1 MSIETDN
8 PAVPEDTDP
17 APGALPPSAPTDA
30 EDSLAPDMPPPPGG
44 RQKRR
49 RLRRRIVK
57 WAVVLAVLA
66 AVFVVGRRLYGQFRT
81 AADIQV
87 SLFTA
92 EAAQTRDI
100 TSSLSGSGALT
111 PADSYTVT
119 SLVEGEILSAEFSE
133 GDVVEKDTVLY
144 VVDSSDTASAI
155 ERAELSL
162 SSARNNY
169 NRQVEGLGKL
179 NVIARE
185 SGYAVNVAV
194 TPGDAV
200 SPGQQ
205 LIHLADY
212 SVMTVEIP
220 FLAGD
225 AAGFYIGQGAAVTLD
240 DSFETLYGTV
250 AKIGMTNSAL
260 AGNVIVRYVTI
271 DVPNPGGLAP
281 GHMASASVGGAQCS
295 ASGAFKYKS
304 ESDIT
309 ADTSGDVVSVNVYEG
324 SYVNAGDIAVSLSS
338 TSLGDQ
344 IDSAYR
350 SVRDAEIALD
360 NQRDQLD
367 SYTIT
372 SPISGTIVEKVYK
385 EGDNLGTG
393 KVLCTIY
400 DMSYLEFTM
409 NIDELDIKLIETGQR
424 VGVTADAM
432 EGENF
437 EGVVTKIS
445 IQGTTSGGV
454 TTYPVTVRIDE
465 AGGLLPGMN
474 VNAEIITQSV
484 AGVVTVP
491 IAAVQRG
498 NRVIVNRGGGDI
510 SLVSDVRSL
519 PEGFELVEVVTGAS
533 DEDYIEIV
541 SGLEEGDEVVYT
553 RAQSDGAAMMP
564 GFGGGGFGMGGG
576 PQQGG
581 ASFEARPMQGGGAGP
596 SGGFRG

>member
-1 MSIETDN
+1 MSIEAENSGVTE
-8 PAVPEDTDP
+8 PEALP
-17 APGALPPSAPTDA
+17 APAPPD
-30 EDSLAPDMPPPPGG
+30 G
-44 RQKRR
+44 RQKKRR
-49 RLRRRIVK
+49 RRRKVVK
-57 WAVVLAVLA
+57 WAVILAVLA
-66 AVFVVGRRLYGQFRT
+66 VAAIVGRRVYNRFRT
-81 AADIQV
+81 GAEIQA
-87 SLFTA
+87 SPFMA
-92 EAAQTRDI
+92 EPAQRRDI
-100 TSSLSGSGALT
+100 VSSLSGSGALT

-119 SLVEGEILSAEFSE
+119 SLIEGEILAAGFSE

-144 VVDSSDTASAI
+144 VVDSSDTASSI

-169 NRQVEGLGKL
+169 NRQVEGLDKL
-179 NVIARE
+179 SVASRE
-185 SGYAVNVAV
+185 SGYAVSV
-194 TPGDAV
+194 TVKPGDTV

-212 SVMTVEIP
+212 SVMTIEIP

-225 AAGFYIGQGAAVTLD
+225 AEGFYIGQGAEVTLD
-240 DSFETLYGTV
+240 DSFETLYGSVT
-250 AKIGMTNSAL
+250 KIGTTNSAL
-260 AGNVIVRYVTI
+260 TGNIIVRHITI
-271 DVPNPGGLAP
+271 DVQNPGGLSP

-295 ASGAFKYKS
+295 DSGAFKYKS

-309 ADTSGDVVSVNVYEG
+309 ADAAGDVVSVNVYEG
-324 SYVNAGDIAVSLSS
+324 GYVNAGDVVVSLSS

-385 EGDNLGTG
+385 EGDNLGAG

-409 NIDELDIKLIETGQR
+409 NIDELDIKQIETGQR
-424 VGVTADAM
+424 VSVTADAM
-432 EGENF
+432 EGESF
-437 EGVVTKIS
+437 VGIVTKLS
-445 IQGTTSGGV
+445 IQGATSGGV
-454 TTYPVTVRIDE
+454 TTYPVTVRIDD

-474 VNAEIITQSV
+474 VNAEIVTESV
-484 AGVVTVP
+484 TGVITVP

-498 NRVIVNRGGGDI
+498 NRVIVNRGGDV
-510 SLVSDVRSL
+510 SLVTDMRSL
-519 PEGFELVEVVTGAS
+519 PEGFELVEVATGAS
-533 DEDYIEIV
+533 DEDYIEIA
-541 SGLEEGDEVVYT
+541 SGLDEGDEIVYM
-553 RAQSDGAAMMP
+553 RSQPDGADIMI

-576 PQQGG
+576 P
-581 ASFEARPMQGGGAGP
+581 PGGGTTVTRGY
-596 SGGFRG
+596 GG

>member
-1 MSIETDN
+1 MSIETED
-8 PAVPEDTDP
+8 PVVPEVSEVPEVSDGAEDT
-17 APGALPPSAPTDA
+17 LPPDV
-30 EDSLAPDMPPPPGG
+30 PPPPEA
-44 RQKRR
+44 RQKKRR
-49 RLRRRIVK
+49 RRRRIVK
-57 WAVVLAVLA
+57 WAIVLAVLA
-66 AVFVVGRRLYGQFRT
+66 AVAVVGRRVYNRLRT
-81 AADIQV
+81 GAEVQAP
-87 SLFTA
+87 LFMA
-92 EAAQTRDI
+92 EPAQRRDI
-100 TSSLSGSGALT
+100 SSSLTGSGALT

-133 GDVVEKDTVLY
+133 GDIVDKDMVLY
-144 VVDSSDTASAI
+144 VVDSSDTSSSI

-169 NRQVEGLGKL
+169 NRQVESLDKL
-179 NVIARE
+179 NVISRE
-185 SGYAVNVAV
+185 SGYAISVAV
-194 TPGDAV
+194 KPGDTV

-220 FLAGD
+220 FLAGETES
-225 AAGFYIGQGAAVTLD
+225 FYIGQGAQLTLD
-240 DSFETLYGTV
+240 DSFETLYGSIV
-250 AKIGMTNSAL
+250 KIGTTNSAL
-260 AGNVIVRYVTI
+260 AGNIIVRYVTI
-271 DVPNPGGLAP
+271 DVQNPGGLSP

-295 ASGAFKYKS
+295 DSGAFKYKS

-309 ADTSGDVVSVNVYEG
+309 ADAAGDVVSVNVYEG
-324 SYVNAGDIAVSLSS
+324 GYVNSGAVVVSLSS

-367 SYTIT
+367 AYTIT

-385 EGDNLGTG
+385 AGDNLGAG

-409 NIDELDIKLIETGQR
+409 NIDELDIKQIETGQR
-424 VGVTADAM
+424 VSVTADAM
-432 EGENF
+432 EGESF
-437 EGVVTKIS
+437 VGIVTKIS
-445 IQGTTSGGV
+445 IQGATSGGV
-454 TTYPVTVRIDE
+454 TTYPVTVRVDD

-474 VNAEIITQSV
+474 VNAEIITESV
-484 AGVVTVP
+484 TGVITVP

-498 NRVIVNRGGGDI
+498 NRVIVNRGGDV
-510 SLVSDVRSL
+510 SLVTDMRSL

-541 SGLEEGDEVVYT
+541 SGLEEDDYVVYT
-553 RAQSDGAAMMP
+553 RAQSEGAVMMP

-576 PQQGG
+576 PPGG
-581 ASFEARPMQGGGAGP
+581 GVATFEARPAGGTGGG
-596 SGGFRG
+596 GGRNAQFGG